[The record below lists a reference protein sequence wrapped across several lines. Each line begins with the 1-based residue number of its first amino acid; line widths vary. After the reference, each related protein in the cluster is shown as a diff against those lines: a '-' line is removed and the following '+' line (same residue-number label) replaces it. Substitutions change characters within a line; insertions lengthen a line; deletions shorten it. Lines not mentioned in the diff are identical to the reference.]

1 MDEKSRRGVVE
12 GGLGACVQMPMYLS
26 GPIRS
31 PALSYRNL
39 AMLEEAR
46 EYNAYCKYDRSE
58 KAPRDRCASAKAWA
72 LD

>member
-1 MDEKSRRGVVE
+1 VYRCQCTWVDQFE
-12 GGLGACVQMPMYLS
+12 
-26 GPIRS
+26 
-31 PALSYRNL
+31 ALHCSYGNL
-39 AMLEEAR
+39 AMLKEAR